1 MENSGTGLKSSLKT
15 RHVVMLSLGGA
26 IGAGLFAGS
35 GQAIAS
41 AGPSVIFT
49 YLIAGLILF
58 VIMHGVGQ
66 IVLHQKTKS
75 VGMAELIEPYVGKR
89 FAHFTDWVY
98 WSTWMCVMV
107 AEASA
112 IAQFLGVW
120 WPMIPDWI
128 FVLIVALITLG
139 INLYSVRA
147 FAETEYWLAIAKI
160 AVIIALIVL
169 GIWFLL
175 VQVLHLGVAQG
186 LGKMNSYGGFAPH
199 GMKGFFNA
207 MLMVI
212 YSYGGSELVAIT
224 VSEVEDPK
232 KAIPKAIR
240 GVMMRIVAF
249 YFIPMFL
256 FIELYSWKFLST
268 TQESPFALI
277 FKKFGIPGA
286 ANIINFIIILALFSV
301 INSAIYAT
309 SRSLYSRTK
318 DSKSGAAKWLSTL
331 SHKNVPLRAIGFC
344 SGLLFVG
351 VILSYIF
358 GAKLFNYLAGSIS
371 YTLLVVWIMLLISS
385 LIFYFKEGHASMF
398 IKIISILTLIALF
411 VVGYFTVISNPL
423 GLTGFA
429 IIICLV
435 SFFSYRKK
443 QDS

>member
-1 MENSGTGLKSSLKT
+1 MENSKKVLKSSLKT

-35 GQAIAS
+35 GSAIAA

-58 VIMHGVGQ
+58 VVMHGVGQ
-66 IVLHQKTKS
+66 IVLYQKTRS
-75 VGMAELIEPYVGKR
+75 VGMAGLIEPYVGKR

-98 WSTWMCVMV
+98 WSTWMCVTV

-112 IAQFLGVW
+112 IAQFLSVW
-120 WPMIPDWI
+120 WPKVPDWI

-160 AVIIALIVL
+160 AVIIVLIVL
-169 GIWFLL
+169 GIWYLFA
-175 VQVLHLGVAQG
+175 QVLHMGVADG
-186 LGKMNSYGGFAPH
+186 LGRMNAYGGFAPH

-232 KAIPKAIR
+232 TAIPKAIR
-240 GVMMRIVAF
+240 GVMTRIVAF

-268 TQESPFALI
+268 TKESPFALI
-277 FKKFGIPGA
+277 FDKFGIPGA
-286 ANIINFIIILALFSV
+286 AHIINFIIILALFSV

-318 DSKSGAAKWLSTL
+318 DSKLGAARWLSAL
-331 SHKNVPLRAIGFC
+331 SEKNAPLHAIAFC
-344 SGLLFVG
+344 SGLLFIG

-358 GAKLFNYLAGSIS
+358 GANLFNYLAGSIS
-371 YTLLVVWIMLLISS
+371 YTILIVWIMLLISS
-385 LIFYFKEGHASMF
+385 LIFYFKGGYGSAF
-398 IKIISILTLIALF
+398 IKIISVLTL
-411 VVGYFTVISNPL
+411 VVLLVIGYFTVTSNPW
-423 GLTGFA
+423 GLTVFA
-429 IIICLV
+429 IVICLA
-435 SFFSYRKK
+435 SLLSYRKAK
-443 QDS
+443 E

>member
-224 VSEVEDPK
+224 VSEVENPK

-277 FKKFGIPGA
+277 FKKFGIPEA

-301 INSAIYAT
+301 
-309 SRSLYSRTK
+309 
-318 DSKSGAAKWLSTL
+318 
-331 SHKNVPLRAIGFC
+331 
-344 SGLLFVG
+344 
-351 VILSYIF
+351 IF

-443 QDS
+443 QGS